1 MPINKTDIER
11 WKAAKEKGTLPPK
24 PPRPQA
30 AAPAPSSPTVAPIP
44 PKAKPAWSGTGRS
57 WEPEPL
63 GPPTPE
69 GYNEAPSR
77 SGYLSEIGAGAYQ
90 GVRHGI
96 PEMAAQTGEVIN
108 RYAPEAP
115 YLLAENLPGI
125 GPFVKGA
132 EALGVELPGREQAAQ
147 VGRDWEAT
155 SHQQVT
161 EPIQEKAANAPT
173 GQMSQEAMLNPHRRM
188 AYQGAQSL
196 GPSVAAMAATIANP
210 AVGAS
215 ATFGAFASSG
225 RQARLE
231 QLQSAREEIDRQRS
245 DKGMEPITTEELE
258 HIANVSGFWQGASES
273 IGDLVGLGVAGAIGK
288 VGARGVVKAAG
299 SLPARL
305 VGSTATEIG
314 EEVVPMT
321 GDYISNRSLGIKQ
334 DDYLTQLAETAE
346 TTLYSAGILGGA
358 GTAVGTARMG
368 VVAHGLDQRAKTVE
382 AQDRELATAIR
393 ADAATIRKGIIGK
406 PVPATAT
413 ATLMRERK
421 AKEAAATGDQ
431 EMARAI
437 AQDVGAIRQGQPP
450 KAEAAVRA
458 KRLTNLDQSIANPLV
473 TTEQKD
479 RIRKNKAKLEQEQAA
494 EQQAVAALTQ
504 PEAAAPAPAPV
515 TPAPGAPAED
525 QFREKINQAVA
536 KHGPEAVRRQRARL
550 AAAPG
555 YSDEVFDELTMA
567 PSAQPEPA
575 PAETPAPAPVA
586 EAPAAPAAIAPQE
599 EPEARPAP
607 QMAEPA
613 PVVAPEPEAPP
624 AAAPVA
630 EPLQEYGDQ
639 YAGWRKPGEKP
650 KKTVADL
657 VREKEQANPAA
668 PVPAGLTYKDW
679 LAAAHPDVPFGSYKM
694 SSETGKRLQ
703 AEFQNYKQ
711 GQETPA
717 PVIDQNINPESTT
730 NTGES
735 ITPDAAATPA
745 PPVTEQP
752 VKAAVQEVPFGE
764 VVSEANP
771 IDPLVLNDPAL
782 ADAVSRYNQTGHA
795 EEFGPLTVD
804 EAAGMSPEDR
814 REILPD
820 YVEPISEEV
829 IRKAQKAEPSAQKA
843 RNIAMREMRTDM
855 PNLRN
860 ILTDLLETREDV
872 PLMELLEES
881 GIPSGLWINE
891 LSKFGGDYLVS
902 HIKNTR
908 LGLEENL
915 GALWQEKDVLKRLGI
930 TNKMLAKYGL
940 YGIDEG
946 KAEGKPKAGYRK
958 PDTTVQHVMF
968 SRVRALWT
976 NPFADNAKPQDI
988 DSLEGTELEQ
998 YLWDATMRED
1008 EIEANPIELPAWIR
1022 AMGRSS
1028 EAQTTRA
1035 AMEAKENERLA
1046 DLERIEEAFAEI
1058 EEEIKQEKAEQ
1069 DSAHVDVTIVSDL
1082 GNTVFKPDM
1091 NHFERIRNTARKYL
1105 QNLTGAKL
1113 HLIGHGAMDLQGFD
1127 RAIDQMDAD
1136 GIEYALEKVYL
1147 VNYDESDPRSVS
1159 LVGRM
1164 LLRPALDAG
1173 GIIGVDG
1180 KHIFI
1185 AWPGLNLKARDAA
1198 FRAPVEKLARWSANM
1213 LLAASNN
1220 TTPLGF
1226 VAGFGQKNSK
1236 TSFRDTRLAAA
1247 NKEKDSVARFIER
1260 LIEADEAANGNLDNG
1275 RFAHLTKELSDG
1287 AINER
1292 ISQRNERERQKNVGG
1307 GIGAGAG
1314 PAAVPVLGGN
1324 QAPGQP
1330 SPQNAGVPLP
1340 GVTRA
1345 AGNQNASTVTLIVKS
1360 QGKPGAKGSLTAAGA
1375 RTVLADTI
1383 KRFKGLVGKVDLYR
1397 NAAEYLAD
1405 PKGHADDKADIK
1417 RESSIGGAIEGFYS
1431 PRTGLITIFTDNIKD
1446 ANRMKVVMASHES
1459 YHAFMDT
1466 VLGTQA
1472 ARQFHLSVWNEF
1484 KDGGDGIVGV
1494 REFAETHGIDVSDA
1508 DGRALAA
1515 EEWVAKHAENGKFTE
1530 AGLKGLWNKIVA
1542 MIRRGWLKI
1551 HPTASLTEND
1561 VAFMLRG
1568 TVGAKI
1574 REANQW
1580 AMGNETKVQ
1589 APMFRPYQAGI
1600 TKLEKHF
1607 KRHPEMYNNVL
1618 YSLFRKGQRGQ
1629 VLANEGISK
1638 RGIEALDN
1646 GLFRGPDLAKA
1657 LGISQAALN
1666 QHLKQR
1672 GQEWHHEL
1680 NDRGKMERVDYY
1692 DISAITPEEL
1702 ASAMNHTLWLKWQKE
1717 KNKKGV
1723 AYSEA
1728 ETEEYNRLIDE
1739 RDNLLDTPNK
1749 DGLKQVEQALADTA
1763 IGRNLAKRESAWR
1776 ELKNAVASD
1785 TKWIESVLDRQDG
1798 EMRFSIETAGANL
1811 NDPADVTEAARLWA
1825 ELGTESPYFKR
1836 WFGDSKVVDA
1846 NGKPLVVYHG
1856 TEQSFNS
1863 FDFTKIG
1870 RPGNGYG
1877 FHFAESP
1884 VLAKHYANQL
1894 GVGITGKPKGA
1905 MIYPVYL
1912 NIRNPFTGDYYK
1924 FAAEHGLY
1932 GNFRADDVRD
1942 ELIKL
1947 GYDGIVYDHGKWEG
1961 MEKESP
1967 IAYVAFS
1974 PSQIKSATGNRG
1986 TFDAGNPDIRMS
1998 AAGYKTNHRP
2008 DEDGPS
2014 ANNLLQGDMAPR
2026 DIYEHPDWYG
2036 RTGIVLKETMAVLRQ
2051 ARGNP
2056 NAEITIYRTSPVR
2069 ELNPGDWVTMSISYA
2084 EEHGRHP
2091 SDAALDQKP
2100 HAYRVKAK
2108 DVRWAGDDLA
2118 EWGYFPA
2125 DNQTRFSKSPKQ
2137 RVVSYETA
2145 SGETRQAIENVEETP
2160 SDALPGQVD
2169 MFTGEVV
2176 KEPPKPAP
2184 KPKQA
2189 ALAATEDN
2197 PLQNDRDTERALKAK
2212 ADAELAD
2219 EKARLKSIPAAVDI
2233 EAEFFQPEKKQQ
2245 TLFSKAPANQDEA
2258 FGFDLLP
2265 ESWGQGI
2272 RRMVQDQFLR
2282 VLTVQKT
2289 IEKATGAP
2297 LPESSNPYLKE
2308 ELANALASDKVR
2320 RFQDTHIEPLI
2331 KAIKASGLTVPE
2343 VEDYLLAL
2351 HAPERNARIAFRND
2365 KFNSPEEKGGAGI
2378 SNARAAE
2385 IRAEIEARIAPEKL
2399 DAIRQAVRKIVAFE
2413 RKTRLDAGL
2422 ITPKQLDRWI
2432 KGDEIAPEDAAVL
2445 DEFGLPVPTPWEDY
2459 VPLKIDQQGQ
2469 PARPRVGRGWGVR
2482 GKETKA
2488 AFGHEAPGEDI
2499 LGHLLTQSYESVLRA
2514 EKNEVGK
2521 ALLNLV
2527 RENPNPAVW
2536 EINKTRPVP
2545 KENPETGETEWRSVK
2560 EIAENTMSV
2569 KVDGQEVFITLHDPL
2584 LARAFMRL
2592 DAPTSNVIV
2601 KALGA
2606 IGRVWAKLQTQ
2617 WSPTFAVRNFI
2628 RDYVTGNINLF
2639 AEKGTA
2645 FTGRVAATT
2654 PLAVEGIARYMA
2666 GNRSKLNPW
2675 GRHYEEFQQAG
2686 GRIEY
2691 LGLRNVETARKEL
2704 LRAVQET
2711 GANPWVITKKVG
2723 RSLLQILEGLNTA
2736 IENGVRLAAFV
2747 EARRRGDSPTQA
2759 ASLARNLTVN
2769 FDRRGEWGVALNSMY
2784 VFANANIQGSAR
2796 MLKALKSPS
2805 VWGLLGSWV
2814 AFSFAL
2820 AELNRVAGGDDDDD
2834 IPYYDKIED
2843 WEKEKHF
2850 IIMRPGTGGK
2860 FFKIPLPYGYNI
2872 FHVLGTSANAAM
2884 HGQDPWQSAA
2894 STVVSIMSAFN
2905 PLGGERS
2912 DDPAKSLVKTLSPT
2926 MVDPFVQLGFN
2937 ENFFGA
2943 SIMPDKQAFPG
2954 QVPKPDSERYFPS
2967 ATSPVAVSVAR
2978 KLNEL
2983 SGGNRVRSGK
2993 VDVSPATIEH
3003 FYNYFVGGAG
3013 RFVSQ
3018 SYDALNNTTG
3028 EPLAPHKIP
3037 FKQIFLG
3044 QPGEYRISKA
3054 YRSNLMEVKTAVD
3067 EFKMLAED
3075 DPARAR
3081 QYLNDNRKLLRL
3093 YMTQEQVTS
3102 TLRGQEPPRTNS
3114 YQQKPAAKDIA
3125 KRLSDLDDQLDK
3137 AKAAGNIEREKRIRK
3152 ERNELMTRFNRE
3164 VNRVTGR
3171 NVQKPIPYVT
3181 EAAEAVVGVRSGR

>member
-1 MPINKTDIER
+1 
-11 WKAAKEKGTLPPK
+11 
-24 PPRPQA
+24 
-30 AAPAPSSPTVAPIP
+30 
-44 PKAKPAWSGTGRS
+44 
-57 WEPEPL
+57 
-63 GPPTPE
+63 
-69 GYNEAPSR
+69 
-77 SGYLSEIGAGAYQ
+77 
-90 GVRHGI
+90 
-96 PEMAAQTGEVIN
+96 
-108 RYAPEAP
+108 
-115 YLLAENLPGI
+115 
-125 GPFVKGA
+125 
-132 EALGVELPGREQAAQ
+132 
-147 VGRDWEAT
+147 
-155 SHQQVT
+155 
-161 EPIQEKAANAPT
+161 
-173 GQMSQEAMLNPHRRM
+173 
-188 AYQGAQSL
+188 
-196 GPSVAAMAATIANP
+196 
-210 AVGAS
+210 
-215 ATFGAFASSG
+215 
-225 RQARLE
+225 
-231 QLQSAREEIDRQRS
+231 
-245 DKGMEPITTEELE
+245 
-258 HIANVSGFWQGASES
+258 
-273 IGDLVGLGVAGAIGK
+273 
-288 VGARGVVKAAG
+288 
-299 SLPARL
+299 
-305 VGSTATEIG
+305 
-314 EEVVPMT
+314 
-321 GDYISNRSLGIKQ
+321 
-334 DDYLTQLAETAE
+334 
-346 TTLYSAGILGGA
+346 
-358 GTAVGTARMG
+358 
-368 VVAHGLDQRAKTVE
+368 
-382 AQDRELATAIR
+382 
-393 ADAATIRKGIIGK
+393 
-406 PVPATAT
+406 
-413 ATLMRERK
+413 
-421 AKEAAATGDQ
+421 
-431 EMARAI
+431 
-437 AQDVGAIRQGQPP
+437 
-450 KAEAAVRA
+450 
-458 KRLTNLDQSIANPLV
+458 
-473 TTEQKD
+473 
-479 RIRKNKAKLEQEQAA
+479 
-494 EQQAVAALTQ
+494 
-504 PEAAAPAPAPV
+504 
-515 TPAPGAPAED
+515 
-525 QFREKINQAVA
+525 
-536 KHGPEAVRRQRARL
+536 
-550 AAAPG
+550 
-555 YSDEVFDELTMA
+555 
-567 PSAQPEPA
+567 
-575 PAETPAPAPVA
+575 
-586 EAPAAPAAIAPQE
+586 
-599 EPEARPAP
+599 
-607 QMAEPA
+607 
-613 PVVAPEPEAPP
+613 
-624 AAAPVA
+624 
-630 EPLQEYGDQ
+630 
-639 YAGWRKPGEKP
+639 
-650 KKTVADL
+650 
-657 VREKEQANPAA
+657 
-668 PVPAGLTYKDW
+668 
-679 LAAAHPDVPFGSYKM
+679 
-694 SSETGKRLQ
+694 
-703 AEFQNYKQ
+703 
-711 GQETPA
+711 
-717 PVIDQNINPESTT
+717 
-730 NTGES
+730 
-735 ITPDAAATPA
+735 
-745 PPVTEQP
+745 
-752 VKAAVQEVPFGE
+752 
-764 VVSEANP
+764 
-771 IDPLVLNDPAL
+771 
-782 ADAVSRYNQTGHA
+782 
-795 EEFGPLTVD
+795 
-804 EAAGMSPEDR
+804 
-814 REILPD
+814 
-820 YVEPISEEV
+820 
-829 IRKAQKAEPSAQKA
+829 
-843 RNIAMREMRTDM
+843 
-855 PNLRN
+855 
-860 ILTDLLETREDV
+860 
-872 PLMELLEES
+872 
-881 GIPSGLWINE
+881 
-891 LSKFGGDYLVS
+891 
-902 HIKNTR
+902 
-908 LGLEENL
+908 
-915 GALWQEKDVLKRLGI
+915 
-930 TNKMLAKYGL
+930 
-940 YGIDEG
+940 
-946 KAEGKPKAGYRK
+946 
-958 PDTTVQHVMF
+958 
-968 SRVRALWT
+968 
-976 NPFADNAKPQDI
+976 
-988 DSLEGTELEQ
+988 
-998 YLWDATMRED
+998 
-1008 EIEANPIELPAWIR
+1008 
-1022 AMGRSS
+1022 
-1028 EAQTTRA
+1028 
-1035 AMEAKENERLA
+1035 
-1046 DLERIEEAFAEI
+1046 
-1058 EEEIKQEKAEQ
+1058 
-1069 DSAHVDVTIVSDL
+1069 
-1082 GNTVFKPDM
+1082 
-1091 NHFERIRNTARKYL
+1091 
-1105 QNLTGAKL
+1105 
-1113 HLIGHGAMDLQGFD
+1113 
-1127 RAIDQMDAD
+1127 
-1136 GIEYALEKVYL
+1136 
-1147 VNYDESDPRSVS
+1147 
-1159 LVGRM
+1159 
-1164 LLRPALDAG
+1164 
-1173 GIIGVDG
+1173 
-1180 KHIFI
+1180 
-1185 AWPGLNLKARDAA
+1185 
-1198 FRAPVEKLARWSANM
+1198 
-1213 LLAASNN
+1213 
-1220 TTPLGF
+1220 
-1226 VAGFGQKNSK
+1226 
-1236 TSFRDTRLAAA
+1236 
-1247 NKEKDSVARFIER
+1247 
-1260 LIEADEAANGNLDNG
+1260 
-1275 RFAHLTKELSDG
+1275 
-1287 AINER
+1287 
-1292 ISQRNERERQKNVGG
+1292 
-1307 GIGAGAG
+1307 
-1314 PAAVPVLGGN
+1314 
-1324 QAPGQP
+1324 
-1330 SPQNAGVPLP
+1330 
-1340 GVTRA
+1340 
-1345 AGNQNASTVTLIVKS
+1345 
-1360 QGKPGAKGSLTAAGA
+1360 
-1375 RTVLADTI
+1375 
-1383 KRFKGLVGKVDLYR
+1383 
-1397 NAAEYLAD
+1397 
-1405 PKGHADDKADIK
+1405 
-1417 RESSIGGAIEGFYS
+1417 
-1431 PRTGLITIFTDNIKD
+1431 
-1446 ANRMKVVMASHES
+1446 
-1459 YHAFMDT
+1459 
-1466 VLGTQA
+1466 
-1472 ARQFHLSVWNEF
+1472 
-1484 KDGGDGIVGV
+1484 
-1494 REFAETHGIDVSDA
+1494 
-1508 DGRALAA
+1508 
-1515 EEWVAKHAENGKFTE
+1515 
-1530 AGLKGLWNKIVA
+1530 

-1574 REANQW
+1574 RAANEW
-1580 AMGNETKVQ
+1580 ARQGKESKPS
-1589 APMFRPYQAGI
+1589 PMFRPYQAGI

-1607 KRHPEMYNNVL
+1607 KRHPE
-1618 YSLFRKGQRGQ
+1618 
-1629 VLANEGISK
+1629 
-1638 RGIEALDN
+1638 
-1646 GLFRGPDLAKA
+1646 
-1657 LGISQAALN
+1657 
-1666 QHLKQR
+1666 
-1672 GQEWHHEL
+1672 
-1680 NDRGKMERVDYY
+1680 
-1692 DISAITPEEL
+1692 
-1702 ASAMNHTLWLKWQKE
+1702 
-1717 KNKKGV
+1717 
-1723 AYSEA
+1723 
-1728 ETEEYNRLIDE
+1728 
-1739 RDNLLDTPNK
+1739 
-1749 DGLKQVEQALADTA
+1749 
-1763 IGRNLAKRESAWR
+1763 
-1776 ELKNAVASD
+1776 
-1785 TKWIESVLDRQDG
+1785 
-1798 EMRFSIETAGANL
+1798 EMRFSIETAGADMD
-1811 NDPADVTEAARLWA
+1811 DPADVAEAARLWA

-1856 TEQSFNS
+1856 TEKDFNE
-1863 FDFTKIG
+1863 FGKVQ
-1870 RPGNGYG
+1870 RPGMGYG
-1877 FHFAESP
+1877 FHFAESTI
-1884 VLAKHYANQL
+1884 LADHYSWQNGIDYARNPET
-1894 GVGITGKPKGA
+1894 GNVEEVGAGA
-1905 MIYPVYL
+1905 KTYPVYL
-1912 NIRNPFTGDYYK
+1912 EITNPFVQDVDGDLYK
-1924 FAAEHGLY
+1924 WAEDRLGDRW
-1932 GNFRADDVRD
+1932 NWKQATE
-1942 ELIKL
+1942 ELIKA
-1947 GYDGIVYDHGKWEG
+1947 GYDGIKYKHDDWGKG
-1961 MEKESP
+1961 MDKQSP
-1967 IAYVAFS
+1967 YAWAAFS

-1986 TFDAGNPDIRMS
+1986 TFDAKDADIRMS
-1998 AAGYKTNHRP
+1998 AAQRAAVFYSQLRNVLNAKLPGRGVASQMKKMLEGWAQKGEFKR
-2008 DEDGPS
+2008 EELEWSG
-2014 ANNLLQGDMAPR
+2014 LLDTLEGMGNQTVTKDQLLDMARAGQIEIKEVTLGDAPKIHHYR
-2026 DIYEHPDWYG
+2026 EWLSKNKIWFGEKDLKVLSNLEDIYGEGFNPQELNDDDYDDFARMMTKYGFTYSASQKDQTKFGQYVLPGGSNYRELLMTMPNRQTLQVALDNLGDQLYAGKITPQEYDRLQKEAKDKISVGQPNYLSGHFSEPNILAHVRFNERTDADGKRVLFIEEIQSDWHQAGREKGYGTPGEVASIKSRIGELQKKEAELRSRSEWSDSLYDEISELQRQLDRAESTVPNAPFKTTWPMLAFKRMIRYAAENGFERIAWTTGEQQADRYDLAKQVQHIAWEKNDDGTYNISAPLPNGNPGISEEDLSLAEVKELVGKDIANKIESGEGRYDEEHNAYRDWYILEG
-2036 RTGIVLKETMAVLRQ
+2036 SNLKVGGEGMKGFYDKILPAEVNKYVKKWGAKVGETKI
-2051 ARGNP
+2051 G
-2056 NAEITIYRTSPVR
+2056 E
-2069 ELNPGDWVTMSISYA
+2069 ELNQAQLEADHAKWMEENLPDFDGTWTDEQTEMADEKWNELTAGASTTVHSLDVT
-2084 EEHGRHP
+2084 
-2091 SDAALDQKP
+2091 DAMREAAMQGQP
-2100 HAYRVKAK
+2100 M
-2108 DVRWAGDDLA
+2108 
-2118 EWGYFPA
+2118 
-2125 DNQTRFSKSPKQ
+2125 FSKQPPKQ

-2145 SGETRQAIENVEETP
+2145 SGEVRQAIENVEETP
-2160 SDALPGQVD
+2160 SNALPGQVD

-2320 RFQDTHIEPLI
+2320 RFQDTHIEPLV